1 MKLKKLSLQKMEIK
15 TLSDR
20 DLNQVLGG
28 AYMVTTGSNC
38 FSASTSSAADKDNF
52 DADGER
58 EAILDL

>member
-1 MKLKKLSLQKMEIK
+1 MEIK

-38 FSASTSSAADKDNF
+38 FSASTASATDKDNF